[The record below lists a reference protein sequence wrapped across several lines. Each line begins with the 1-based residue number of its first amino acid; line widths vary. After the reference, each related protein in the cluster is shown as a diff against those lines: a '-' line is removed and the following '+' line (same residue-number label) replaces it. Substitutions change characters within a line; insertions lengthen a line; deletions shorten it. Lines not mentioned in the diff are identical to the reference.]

1 MSSSL
6 HLQAKTYRPP
16 PSIIMNEGPWTEGQS
31 DILRRCRAKNLSLE
45 ETARICKRPI
55 KSILIR
61 AVALRVPFPTQK
73 ED

>member
-16 PSIIMNEGPWTEGQS
+16 PPIVMNEGPWTEGQS
-31 DILRRCRAKNLSLE
+31 DVLRRCRAKNLSLE
-45 ETARICKRPI
+45 ETARICKRST
-55 KSILIR
+55 KSIITR
-61 AVALRVPFPTQK
+61 SIALRVPFPTQK